1 MHLSYTLDNI
11 QLIAKQLIP
20 LFDSKIVLLYG
31 EMGTGKTTLT
41 KSLLEELGCKD
52 EITSPTFS
60 LVNEYKIDDGFAYHF
75 DMYRINHVEEI
86 LDIGFEDYLASN
98 AWIFI
103 EWPEKIDV
111 LLPNLTVKLYVK
123 IVNNRSRA
131 LDLELVNSKN

>member
-111 LLPNLTVKLYVK
+111 LLPNLTVKLYLRIVK
-123 IVNNRSRA
+123 KRSRA

>member
-41 KSLLEELGCKD
+41 KSLLKELGCKD

>member
-41 KSLLEELGCKD
+41 KSLLKELGCKD

-75 DMYRINHVEEI
+75 DMYRINHFEEI

-111 LLPNLTVKLYVK
+111 LLLDLTVKLYLRIVK
-123 IVNNRSRA
+123 KRSRA

>member
-111 LLPNLTVKLYVK
+111 LLPNLTVKLYLK
-123 IVNNRSRA
+123 IVQNRSRA

>member
-1 MHLSYTLDNI
+1 MQLNYTLDNI

-31 EMGTGKTTLT
+31 EMGSGKTTLT
-41 KSLLEELGCKD
+41 KSLLNELGCKD

-60 LVNEYKIDDGFAYHF
+60 LVNEYKIDDGLAYHF
-75 DMYRINHVEEI
+75 DMYRINHFEEI

-131 LDLELVNSKN
+131 LDLELVNNKN